1 MATTTEPTE
10 PVRASPGGASRGPAA
25 GAPRVGD
32 VPPADELSD
41 LTWVDVGRGG
51 RAADGGAQPPVRTWR
66 VFGQL
71 VAAALVV
78 LVVVVLLGLTASRRI
93 AEQESV
99 NDAARRT
106 DLVVDAVVQPVL
118 QDAVAASDPDAVAAL
133 DAAVRDAVLGDAIV
147 RVKLWDADGRIVYS
161 DDDRLVGRV
170 FPLGED
176 EAAVLEHPATE
187 AEVSDLDRPENV
199 YERGQGKLLEVYRPV
214 WTPDGTPLLFET
226 YSRYDVVTE
235 RSTALWRGFAGI
247 TVTSLLLFV
256 VLMLPVLWTLVDRL
270 RRAQQNREV
279 LLQRAVEASDEERRR
294 IAATLHDG
302 VVQELVASSFALAGA
317 ADRADR
323 SSAPELAE
331 PLREAAATVRASI
344 QGLRSLLVDIY
355 PASLQTAGL
364 GAALTDLVGGLAAR
378 GVDVR
383 LVLPPEGTSRLTV
396 EQDRLVYRVV
406 QETLRN
412 ALAHGHA
419 SQVVVSLARDRGE
432 VVLQVEDNGVGFDAP
447 AVLAAPPEGHFG
459 LRILGDLASSAGAR
473 LEVGSAPGRG
483 CRWRLTVQEADAT
496 HG

>member
-1 MATTTEPTE
+1 M
-10 PVRASPGGASRGPAA
+10 
-25 GAPRVGD
+25 
-32 VPPADELSD
+32 PPADERPD
-41 LTWVDVGRGG
+41 PTWVTLGRGE
-51 RAADGGAQPPVRTWR
+51 RVVDGGAQPPVRTWR

-78 LVVVVLLGLTASRRI
+78 LAVVVLLGLTASRRI

-106 DLVVDAVVQPVL
+106 DLVADAIVQPVL
-118 QDAVAASDPDAVAAL
+118 QDGIVASDPEAVAAL
-133 DAAVRDAVLGDAIV
+133 DVAVHDAVLGDAVV
-147 RVKLWDADGRIVYS
+147 RVKVWDADGRIVYS
-161 DDDRLVGRV
+161 DDERLMGRV

-176 EAAVLEHPATE
+176 EAAVLEEPTTE

-302 VVQELVASSFALAGA
+302 VVQELAASSFALAGA
-317 ADRADR
+317 AERAER

-344 QGLRSLLVDIY
+344 KGLRSLLVDIY

-383 LVLPPEGTSRLTV
+383 LELAPDGTSDLSSDQERLI
-396 EQDRLVYRVV
+396 YRVV

-412 ALAHGHA
+412 ALAHAHA
-419 SQVVVSLARDRGE
+419 SQVVVSLSREHGA
-432 VVLQVEDNGVGFDAP
+432 VVLQVEDDGVGFDVP
-447 AVLAAPPEGHFG
+447 TVLGEPPEGHFG
-459 LRILGDLASSAGAR
+459 LRVLADLAASSGAH

-483 CRWRLTVQEADAT
+483 CRWRLTM
-496 HG
+496 HGTDGAHG